1 MKIFIDKIIVDK
13 NTFYVLNKIEKGKR
27 ILDLIKQG
35 ILTFGDSN
43 SLNLPYKKN
52 ENQPYL
58 AFIITKMQDN
68 GDYNYD
74 DEWESYYE
82 EEYSYEP
89 IYYCPKTG
97 EKIEFIIE
105 NVIDKTLENIQLE
118 KDLKNLLKM
127 RKSKDR
133 DSKEQE
139 IYNKIQKLNSS
150 HFNF

>member
-1 MKIFIDKIIVDK
+1 MKIFINKIIIGK
-13 NTFYVLNKIEKGKR
+13 NIFYTLNKIEKGKR
-27 ILDLIKQG
+27 VLDLIKQG
-35 ILTFGDSN
+35 ILILGDSN
-43 SLNLPYKKN
+43 SLNLPYKNN
-52 ENQPYL
+52 ENYPYL
-58 AFIITKMQDN
+58 AFVITKMQDN

-105 NVIDKTLENIQLE
+105 NIIDKTLENLQLE
-118 KDLKNLLKM
+118 KDLKDLSKT
-127 RKSKDR
+127 RKSKKR
-133 DSKEQE
+133 DELEKE
-139 IYNKIQKLNSS
+139 IYDKIQKLNSS